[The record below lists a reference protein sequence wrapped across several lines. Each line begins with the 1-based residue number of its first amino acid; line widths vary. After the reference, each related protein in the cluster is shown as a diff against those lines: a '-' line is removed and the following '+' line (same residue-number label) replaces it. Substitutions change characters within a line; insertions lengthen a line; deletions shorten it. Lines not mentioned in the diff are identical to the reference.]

1 MAAHEPEGHSGE
13 QKMKKLVAGGIA
25 ALIATA
31 SFATTADA
39 GVVIKYKSGWRRPAA
54 VVVVRPRARI
64 YSPRIVIGSR
74 CVVKKRVNAWG
85 EVVVKRYC

>member
-1 MAAHEPEGHSGE
+1 
-13 QKMKKLVAGGIA
+13 MKKLIAAGIA

-31 SFATTADA
+31 SLATSADA

-54 VVVVRPRARI
+54 VVVVRPRVRV
-64 YSPRIVIGSR
+64 YSPRGVIRER
-74 CVVKKRVNAWG
+74 CVVRKRVNAWG